1 MAVWYVHDG
10 QFHFVQACVNAE
22 TFLFDFEFY
31 SESLWSSNILSK
43 SNTCILH
50 DFFLVGG
57 GGQRK
62 IITEHIHVW
71 WVHPCSLACLKL
83 RFLIVDFV
91 LWL

>member
-31 SESLWSSNILSK
+31 LESLWSSNILSK

-50 DFFLVGG
+50 DFFFWWGVEGREKLLLNIYMFGG
-57 GGQRK
+57 FM
-62 IITEHIHVW
+62 
-71 WVHPCSLACLKL
+71 LA
-83 RFLIVDFV
+83 R
-91 LWL
+91 